1 MQGIGVEVMAN
12 DAACRTFNIL
22 LAEDR
27 RVVVAIILDNPDI
40 SPASGSS
47 SDRPT

>member
-1 MQGIGVEVMAN
+1 MAH

-27 RVVVAIILDNPDI
+27 RVVAALIMNP
-40 SPASGSS
+40 AAV
-47 SDRPT
+47 

>member
-1 MQGIGVEVMAN
+1 MAH

-27 RVVVAIILDNPDI
+27 RVVVALIMGAAAEQP
-40 SPASGSS
+40 G
-47 SDRPT
+47 